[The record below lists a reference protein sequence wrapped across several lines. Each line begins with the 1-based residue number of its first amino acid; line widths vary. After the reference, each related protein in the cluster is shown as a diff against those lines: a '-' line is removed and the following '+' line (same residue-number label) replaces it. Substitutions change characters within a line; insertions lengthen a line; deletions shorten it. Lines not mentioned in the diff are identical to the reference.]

1 LASYR
6 SQITCISTAK
16 LERSLKEAPCQ
27 AVSHAAAAP
36 PTCHETP
43 LRDAAVV
50 KLVLLIVTA
59 TNTLPCRVYRNLVWT
74 FAVST
79 DSHTPSDSGHHS
91 TAIQPNRN
99 SCKQE
104 SSLSDHPSGYQ
115 TKLKQQ
121 FDRGIGS
128 TAIRR
133 QPLSFSIPTRK
144 AILSLSPS
152 FHFLPLRFASPAKT
166 TATSVSPHNHHLP
179 HSG

>member
-6 SQITCISTAK
+6 SQITCISLAK

-43 LRDAAVV
+43 PRCRGSETC
-50 KLVLLIVTA
+50 TA
-59 TNTLPCRVYRNLVWT
+59 HRNRHQHLTLSRVPQFGLDV
-74 FAVST
+74 AVST
-79 DSHTPSDSGHHS
+79 DSHTLFDSGHHP

-128 TAIRR
+128 TAI
-133 QPLSFSIPTRK
+133 PTRK

-152 FHFLPLRFASPAKT
+152 FHHLPLRFASLRRRKPQPPRFPRIIIT
-166 TATSVSPHNHHLP
+166 CHIH
-179 HSG
+179 G